1 MDKITEAL
9 DKGEPVDVI
18 FFDFAEAF
26 DKVPLARLMEKV
38 WAHGIRGNM
47 LRWIKNWL
55 TDRQQRVVLNG
66 TFSEW
71 MAVLSGV
78 PQGSVLGPLLF
89 IIFINDLDEEITGG
103 AMASKFADDNKVGR
117 TVTTEEER
125 AELQEALK
133 LERWADRWGMEFNFS
148 KCKVMHFGRNNPRHN
163 YTMKGRLLEKTEEE
177 RDLGVVT
184 TANAKPAAQC
194 ALVARTAQAVLSISE
209 TKTSFW
215 GSTSSIFGHTWS
227 SQFKLGHHGAK
238 RTRSCWR
245 MSRNVQ

>member
-1 MDKITEAL
+1 
-9 DKGEPVDVI
+9 
-18 FFDFAEAF
+18 
-26 DKVPLARLMEKV
+26 MEKV

-55 TDRQQRVVLNG
+55 TDQQQRVVLNG

-103 AMASKFADDNKVGR
+103 VMASKFADDTKVGR
-117 TVTTEEER
+117 TVATEEER
-125 AELQEALK
+125 AELQEALLK
-133 LERWADRWGMEFNFS
+133 LERWADRWGMEFNVS

-194 ALVARTAQAVLSISE
+194 AKANRQG
-209 TKTSFW
+209 FP
-215 GSTSSIFGHTWS
+215 FP
-227 SQFKLGHHGAK
+227 
-238 RTRSCWR
+238 R
-245 MSRNVQ
+245 

>member
-1 MDKITEAL
+1 MQKSLNTGEVPRDWRSANVMPIFKKGSRSVPGNYRPVSLTSVCCKVMEQVLKDSIVEHLNRNGLIRKSQHGFMRGRSCTTNLISFMDKITEAL

-18 FFDFAEAF
+18 FLDFAEAF

-89 IIFINDLDEEITGG
+89 IIFIND
-103 AMASKFADDNKVGR
+103 R
-117 TVTTEEER
+117 R
-125 AELQEALK
+125 
-133 LERWADRWGMEFNFS
+133 
-148 KCKVMHFGRNNPRHN
+148 
-163 YTMKGRLLEKTEEE
+163 
-177 RDLGVVT
+177 RDHRR
-184 TANAKPAAQC
+184 C
-194 ALVARTAQAVLSISE
+194 
-209 TKTSFW
+209 
-215 GSTSSIFGHTWS
+215 
-227 SQFKLGHHGAK
+227 HGQQVC
-238 RTRSCWR
+238 R
-245 MSRNVQ
+245 

>member
-18 FFDFAEAF
+18 FLDFAKAF

-103 AMASKFADDNKVGR
+103 VMASKFADDTKVGR
-117 TVTTEEER
+117 TVATEKER
-125 AELQEALK
+125 AELQEALLK
-133 LERWADRWGMEFNFS
+133 LERWADRWGMEFNVS

-194 ALVARTAQAVLSISE
+194 AKATRTAQAVLGQISRP
-209 TKTSFW
+209 FH
-215 GSTSSIFGHTWS
+215 F
-227 SQFKLGHHGAK
+227 
-238 RTRSCWR
+238 
-245 MSRNVQ
+245 